1 MHPSNKWLVGVI
13 SSGLIAS
20 TTMWEG
26 TRYYA
31 YKDIVGVPTVCQG
44 YTGPGIIFGKRYTE
58 EECKAFLTKELL
70 HHREGV
76 LKCVN
81 VPIGLTR
88 SNAYTLFG
96 YNVGVSGFC
105 SSRSVKLLN
114 AGKFKESCIAIAKGP
129 DGSPA
134 WSYAGGKYVQ
144 GLQNRR
150 VYEMNMC
157 LKGLDEEANGIQ

>member
-1 MHPSNKWLVGVI
+1 MHPANKWLVGVI

-44 YTGPGIIFGKRYTE
+44 YTGPGIIFGKKYTE
-58 EECKAFLTKELL
+58 EECKVFLTKELK

-150 VYEMNMC
+150 IYEMNMC